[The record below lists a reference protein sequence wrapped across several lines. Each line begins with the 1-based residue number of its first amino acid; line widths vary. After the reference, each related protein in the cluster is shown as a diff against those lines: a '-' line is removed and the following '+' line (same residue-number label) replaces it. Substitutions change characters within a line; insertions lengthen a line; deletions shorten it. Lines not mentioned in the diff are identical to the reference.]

1 MEENNSLPTGSIL
14 KGTSYSYRIERTLGQ
29 GSFGITYLAS
39 VKVAGALGAIDANIK
54 VAIKEFFM
62 RDINGR
68 SDVTVTSGSKGG
80 IYDEYKRKFTREALN
95 LSKLQHPNIIKVIE
109 SFEANNTVY
118 YVMEYI
124 SGGSLDDYIAKS
136 NGLEEGEAIK
146 IVKQIGSALSFM
158 HSQGM
163 LHLDLK
169 PSNIMLKDTGDVV
182 LIDFG
187 LSKQYDES
195 GEPESSTKVGAGTPG
210 YAPIEQANYRE
221 GIGFPIT
228 MDVYALGGT
237 MFKMLTGIRPPEAS
251 DILNDGFPLY
261 ELQERHVSERISASI
276 AKAMAPTKKDRYSSI
291 ENFTNSFEEE
301 GTVVDVEVATEK
313 VSHKEYP
320 AEKVFKVRPNTSKVT
335 FEYYPRTPI
344 FQGAYLCSVNKE
356 TGVDTNITQEST
368 HIGRKL
374 NEREYTKFLN
384 DLQSLNL
391 IIKDKEVPP
400 YRRFEYSE
408 SPSKLTITLYDENCK
423 VYNKLWIS
431 GWNNELGNID
441 GNLHAIEEKV
451 RQIVPMLQ
459 EYIDGPYY
467 EIPNIPIRINDVKA
481 DSSPDSVKEEGRSDK
496 KKSTGRNILIVV
508 AIMSLGILSY
518 LLWPKG
524 NNLENN
530 IENNTFSP
538 SDTATNAVASPLTPS
553 DENVCIGDYFYS
565 DGSTSSILDRS
576 KRCIGVVYSLNP
588 TDEEKRMGW
597 THGHIVAM
605 EDVGNGQKYKWG
617 PTRDLGNPHSNIE
630 YDGKLISADRNG
642 YVYTYEGLTDSNFPA
657 FEAVKNFS
665 VPLPENT
672 SGWYIPSAGQW
683 YEILKSIGKMKG
695 FSSSSYPYFEDKE
708 ILENLS
714 KINIKGGVY
723 LTSSERDATMMHI
736 IDFSDDPKGFYAPY
750 PDKVNK
756 YKVRAVA
763 AF

>member
-1 MEENNSLPTGSIL
+1 METNNFLPTGTIL
-14 KGTSYSYRIERTLGQ
+14 KGTSYSYFIERTLGQ
-29 GSFGITYLAS
+29 GSFGITYMAS
-39 VKVAGALGAIDANIK
+39 VKMAGALGAIDTNIK

-68 SDVTVTSGSKGG
+68 SDSTVTSGSKGG

-109 SFEANNTVY
+109 SFEANNTIY

-124 SGGSLDDYIAKS
+124 GGGSLDDYIAKNNS
-136 NGLEEGEAIK
+136 LKEDEAIR
-146 IVKQIGSALSFM
+146 IIKQIGTALSFM
-158 HSQGM
+158 HDNKM

-169 PSNIMLKDTGDVV
+169 PSNIMMKESGEVV

-187 LSKQYDES
+187 LSKQYDEK

-221 GIGFPIT
+221 GKGFPVT
-228 MDVYALGGT
+228 MDVYALGAT

-261 ELQERHVSERISASI
+261 ELQEHQVSERTSASI
-276 AKAMAPTKKDRYSSI
+276 AKAMAPTKKDRYSSV

-320 AEKVFKVRPNTSKVT
+320 VEKVFKVRPNTSKVT
-335 FEYYPRTPI
+335 FEYHPRTPI
-344 FQGAYLCSVNKE
+344 FQGSYFCSVNKE

-391 IIKDKEVPP
+391 KIKDKEVPP

-408 SPSKLTITLYDENCK
+408 SPSKLTITLYDENGK

-441 GNLHAIEEKV
+441 GNLHDIEEKV

-467 EIPNIPIRINDVKA
+467 EYPNIAIRINDVKA
-481 DSSPDSVKEEGRSDK
+481 DSSPDRVKEEGRSDK

-553 DENVCIGDYFYS
+553 YENVCIGDYFYS
-565 DGSTSSILDRS
+565 DGSTSSVLDLS
-576 KRCIGVVYSLNP
+576 KRCIGVVYSLSP
-588 TDEEKRMGW
+588 TDEEKKKGW
-597 THGHIVAM
+597 AHGHIVAM
-605 EDVGNGQKYKWG
+605 EDVGNGQRYKWG
-617 PTRDLGNPHSNIE
+617 PSRDLGEPHTNLE
-630 YDGKLISADRNG
+630 YSKDLIKDRNG
-642 YVYTYEGLTDSNFPA
+642 YVYTYEGLTNNGFPA
-657 FEAVKNFS
+657 FDAVRSFS
-665 VPLPENT
+665 APLPSNT
-672 SGWYIPSAGQW
+672 SGWYMPSAGQW
-683 YEILKSIGKMKG
+683 YEILKTIGNMKG
-695 FSSSSYPYFEDKE
+695 FTHSVYFDGKS
-708 ILENLS
+708 ILKSLK
-714 KINIKGGVY
+714 KINITGGVY
-723 LTSSERDATMMHI
+723 MTSSESSATEMFI
-736 IDFSDDPKGFYAPY
+736 VDFDDDIQGFYAPY
-750 PDKVNK
+750 PDKSNRFK
-756 YKVRAVA
+756 IRAVA